1 VVSLKYICK
10 TKILFH
16 HDGERFNYADILSTA
31 IGLININGQEY
42 SQIYIAK
49 STLDLDDEVPI
60 KDLIERTEERALN
73 QVKQKLERIRDIL
86 DLARQER
93 WEIVVKKDC

>member
-1 VVSLKYICK
+1 MKYICK
-10 TKILFH
+10 TKIIFH
-16 HDGERFNYADILSTA
+16 HDGERFNFANVFSTVT
-31 IGLININGQEY
+31 GLINIDGQEY
-42 SQIYIAK
+42 PQTYITM
-49 STLDLDDEVPI
+49 STFDFDDEVPI